1 MGLSRPGRGA
11 TAVLRAG
18 CRLAAETSG
27 LDTMSRALEQFVG
40 RCIVLDTQGPLLYIG
55 QLEAVEERGYWLVE
69 VDVHDRDEGHSTK
82 EKYVNDA
89 SVLHRAGAR
98 QINRRRVFVERS
110 AVVSVSALEDVVAD
124 GQPEDVARWLKT
136 ES

>member
-1 MGLSRPGRGA
+1 MPRSI
-11 TAVLRAG
+11 
-18 CRLAAETSG
+18 E
-27 LDTMSRALEQFVG
+27 EYIG

-110 AVVSVSALEDVVAD
+110 AVVSVSALDDVVAD
-124 GQPEDVARWLKT
+124 GEAEDVARWLKSET
-136 ES
+136 